1 LQDAGTGSAGLL
13 PDGTEV
19 TLRFPGGE
27 VTTMRVVACVDEI
40 DGGDDETL
48 TADSPLGIAL
58 VGHKP
63 GDTVTYS
70 APSGQ
75 QSVGLVAV
83 QPPR

>member
-1 LQDAGTGSAGLL
+1 LNDAGTGSAGLL
-13 PDGTEV
+13 PDGTVV
-19 TLRFPGGE
+19 TLRFSDGE
-27 VTTMRVVACVDEI
+27 VTMRVVACVDEI

-63 GDTVTYS
+63 GDTVTYT

-83 QPPR
+83 KPPQ